1 MLENSTSIPFL
12 VGTVFLF
19 AGIMMFLFPPKK
31 INYLYGYR
39 TRSSMKS
46 IERWNFAQKLSSR
59 LMMICGILL
68 LITGVIGG
76 ILFQDQTAISI
87 VGIVETILLTI
98 FLFVKTELD
107 LKNKF
112 GKTL

>member
-1 MLENSTSIPFL
+1 MVEDSASVPFL
-12 VGTVFLF
+12 VGSVFLF
-19 AGIMMFLFPPKK
+19 AGILMFVFPPKK

-39 TRSSMKS
+39 TRSSMKN
-46 IERWNFAQKLSSR
+46 IDRWNFAQKLSSK

-68 LITGVIGG
+68 LLTGLVGLLLFPEESVINIIG
-76 ILFQDQTAISI
+76 IS
-87 VGIVETILLTI
+87 ETIFLTI

-112 GKTL
+112 GKIL